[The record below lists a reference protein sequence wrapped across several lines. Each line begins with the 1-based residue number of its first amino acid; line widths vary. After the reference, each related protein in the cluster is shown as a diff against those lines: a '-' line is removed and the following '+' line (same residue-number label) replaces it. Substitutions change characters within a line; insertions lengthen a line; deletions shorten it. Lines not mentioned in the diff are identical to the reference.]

1 MRGAGNAAR
10 QRKISASFRA
20 NLVTGPSSFGIDQG
34 RAMKR
39 ARLTPA
45 VVAGFYEAAFEPRGI
60 VHIPELIGRLTGAD
74 SVGLWITEGGRI
86 VDMAVS
92 DTLRDTHGPYVA
104 HFHRLDPW
112 LAGTLRNLDKVVL
125 GSEAFSERELVKTEF
140 YNDFARQAGLFR
152 PMGGAIRLTPGVQA
166 GFGIQQPFASEP
178 FEESDKRPMEAA
190 LPHLRRALQLWL
202 RRRKDAAGPEW
213 QESALDTLSFGV
225 VVCDG
230 SGRLVQANAAA
241 EALARSSAGIV
252 FGGGGSVRAQV
263 VHEARRLAALIHSAA
278 YGGGGGAIRLAGR
291 ADAASLLVLVTP
303 LPAKLHRNG
312 EPGHVLLAMRPHDEG
327 LAHGADRLS
336 ALFGLSP
343 NQAALALALYE
354 GKTFEEIAEE
364 RGVKVTTLRTHF
376 AQVLSRTGTKSQRD
390 LMRLLGNLPP
400 LR

>member
-1 MRGAGNAAR
+1 
-10 QRKISASFRA
+10 
-20 NLVTGPSSFGIDQG
+20 
-34 RAMKR
+34 MKR

-45 VVAGFYEAAFEPRGI
+45 VVAEFHEAAFEPRGI

-92 DTLRDTHGPYVA
+92 DALRETHGPYVA

-112 LAGTLRNLDKVVL
+112 QAGTLRNLDKVVL

-166 GFGIQQPFASEP
+166 AFGVQQPFASQP
-178 FEESDKRPMEAA
+178 FEESDKRPIAA
-190 LPHLRRALQLWL
+190 VLPHLRRALQLWL

-213 QESALDTLSFGV
+213 QESAFDALSFGV

-230 SGRLVQANAAA
+230 GGRLVQANTAA
-241 EALARSSAGIV
+241 EALARSGAGIV
-252 FGGGGSVRAQV
+252 LGGGRSVRAQA

-278 YGGGGGAIRLAGR
+278 HGGGGGAIRLSGSAGT
-291 ADAASLLVLVTP
+291 ASLLVLVTP

-312 EPGHVLLAMRPHDEG
+312 EPGHVLLAMRPEDEG
-327 LAHGADRLS
+327 LAHGADRL
-336 ALFGLSP
+336 AVLFGLSP
-343 NQAALALALYE
+343 NQAGLALALYE
-354 GKTFEEIAEE
+354 GKTFEEIAAE